1 MKKMIINGGKTLTG
15 TIRISGAKNAAV
27 ALIPASILTDKKVTI
42 CNIPDISDTKALEE
56 ILTFLDVK
64 VSRATESIVI
74 DPSNMENKS
83 IPESIAKKL
92 RASYYFMGALLAKYK
107 YVEMYFPGGCNIG
120 TRPINLHL
128 DGFKKLGATVIEENN
143 KYVIK
148 ADKLVGTD
156 INLEMASVGATIN
169 IMLASVKAIGKTTIT
184 NAACEPEIINVANL
198 LNSMGAKITGAG
210 TSTITIEGVEKLNEG
225 FIEVIPDRI
234 EAGTYII
241 LGSLIGK
248 DLKIS
253 NIIFEYLKAL
263 TDKLIESGSN
273 IIEKEDYI
281 LCNKTKLIKSI
292 DVETTYFPGFPTDL
306 QQPFSVYLTQCDG
319 VSRLTENIYENRFMH
334 IPYLQKMGADITI
347 ENKTSIIK
355 GKTPLKGGEVKAT
368 DLRAGAS
375 LVIAGLIAKGTTI
388 IEDVEHILRG
398 YEGIV
403 KKLTS
408 VGADIEIIDE

>member
-74 DPSNMENKS
+74 DPSNMKNKS

-143 KYVIK
+143 KYIIK

-184 NAACEPEIINVANL
+184 NAACEPEITNVANL

-210 TSTITIEGVEKLNEG
+210 TSTITIEGVEELNEG
-225 FIEVIPDRI
+225 CIEVIPDRI

-281 LCNKTKLIKSI
+281 LCNKTKSIKSI

-355 GKTPLKGGEVKAT
+355 GKTPLKGEEVKAT